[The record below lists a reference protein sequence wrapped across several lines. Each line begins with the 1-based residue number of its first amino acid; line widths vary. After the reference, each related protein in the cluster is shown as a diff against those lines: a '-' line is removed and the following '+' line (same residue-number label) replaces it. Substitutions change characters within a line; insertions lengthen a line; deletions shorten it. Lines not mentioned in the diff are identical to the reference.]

1 MPIIGSFGA
10 GSAKGYGLT
19 MAGKKIEGISFLVL
33 AGGGGGGSGLGGG
46 GGAGG
51 YRLADPANPSDKSGG
66 PDNAP
71 GLQEDNIDLF
81 LNKPYS
87 VIVGA
92 GGAGAPNVEYPYSF
106 PGNPSVFATITS
118 IGGGGGASHP
128 GPNPGTQPPTNYT
141 NPFFPYY
148 EITPDTP
155 GMTLP
160 ANAPT
165 AVIPPSVP
173 VAPYS
178 GNPVENIQG
187 RGLPGGSG
195 GGNSVGSG
203 TNKLATAGDVGNPAL
218 RGPGTP
224 NQGYPGGLGA
234 TSDQNPFPG
243 GGGGGVGSAGV
254 NATPG
259 PPAGGSPQPG
269 NGGPGGSGLASSI
282 TETPVTRGG
291 GGGGGSREDQG
302 PGGSGGPGGGGSW
315 NNQAAGGAGGTNQGA
330 GGGPATGSNQ
340 GQFPAGN
347 GGSGIVVVKIPT
359 TYTATFSPGVTQ
371 TPSSNPTHNIYTV
384 TATSDSSQTV
394 TFTEA

>member
-1 MPIIGSFGA
+1 MPVIGSFGA

-33 AGGGGGGSGLGGG
+33 AGGAGGGGHQGGG
-46 GGAGG
+46 GAAGG
-51 YRLADPANPSDKSGG
+51 YRLADPSNPSDKSGG

-71 GLQEDNIDLF
+71 GLQEDTIDLF

-92 GGAGAPNVEYPYSF
+92 GGAAADYPPPAPYGSSN

-128 GPNPGTQPPTNYT
+128 GPNPGTQPPTGYT
-141 NPFFPYY
+141 NPYFPYFG
-148 EITPDTP
+148 ITPDSP

-173 VAPYS
+173 IAPYATTPLS
-178 GNPVENIQG
+178 GLEG

-195 GGNSVGSG
+195 GGNAVGSS
-203 TNKLATAGDVGNPAL
+203 TNKLSSPGDVGNPAL
-218 RGPGTP
+218 AGPGTP
-224 NQGYPGGLGA
+224 NQGYPGGIGG
-234 TSDQNPFPG
+234 TSDVNPYPG

-259 PPAGGSPQPG
+259 PPPNASPQPG
-269 NGGPGGSGLASSI
+269 NGGPGGNGLASSI
-282 TETPVTRGG
+282 TGSPVTRGG
-291 GGGGGSREDQG
+291 GGGGGAGGGQG

-315 NNQAAGGAGGTNQGA
+315 RNTTTGSPGGVNQGA
-330 GGGPATGSNQ
+330 GGGCSSGY
-340 GQFPAGN
+340 GPAGN
-347 GGSGIVVVKIPT
+347 GGSGVVVIKIPT
-359 TYTATFSPGVTQ
+359 AYNASFSPGITQ
-371 TPSSNPTHNIYTV
+371 TPSSTPTHNIYNV
-384 TATSDSSQTV
+384 TATSDSGQTV